1 MAEVKECP
9 FPSPRPTDS
18 TRGDM
23 DEIKKNALLL
33 QNPQDPTAL
42 V

>member
-1 MAEVKECP
+1 MAGVKECP
-9 FPSPRPTDS
+9 FTIPRPTDS

-23 DEIKKNALLL
+23 DEIKRNALLL
-33 QNPQDPTAL
+33 KDPQDPTAL